1 MCISKLIIRSFVFL
15 LFLDSPVH
23 SGEVISDI
31 GSAFEVMNPS
41 KFTRD
46 LFFCFGRSRSAFR
59 VSSNQEGV
67 VIERINVGAISR
79 SFLPDPDI
87 VEQLGVS
94 QNKNSYT
101 IGLSL
106 SAGKFFAFNKG
117 EFGGEVWWLEKNNKS
132 KYKVID
138 ANPKFIVKIAG
149 QVLLF
154 SGLSH
159 LDSVQGEIFQLN
171 QSEITGRWQLNQ
183 SITLDGEPLAIYAD
197 HDKEVLLVV
206 TNYSLTQLSVN
217 NGKLFL
223 HKMLDGMWGGRVNPN
238 SIVMM
243 KDGTIYIGLRSGV
256 SILKPSDSG
265 YEESWLMSKE
275 CLIQKSNSIKP

>member
-1 MCISKLIIRSFVFL
+1 
-15 LFLDSPVH
+15 
-23 SGEVISDI
+23 
-31 GSAFEVMNPS
+31 MNPS
-41 KFTRD
+41 NFTREH
-46 LFFCFGRSRSAFR
+46 FFCYGRSSSAFR
-59 VSSNQEGV
+59 VSTNQEGV
-67 VIERINVGAISR
+67 VIERIDVGAISR

-138 ANPKFIVKIAG
+138 ANP
-149 QVLLF
+149 
-154 SGLSH
+154 
-159 LDSVQGEIFQLN
+159 
-171 QSEITGRWQLNQ
+171 
-183 SITLDGEPLAIYAD
+183 
-197 HDKEVLLVV
+197 
-206 TNYSLTQLSVN
+206 
-217 NGKLFL
+217 
-223 HKMLDGMWGGRVNPN
+223 N

-256 SILKPSDSG
+256 SILKPGDSG

-275 CLIQKSNSIKP
+275 CLTQKSSSIKP